1 MKRWVMFF
9 AIAVLTFAAKAE
21 ERPYAA
27 STIPGKKWQDAQF
40 KIVKPQGGHDLPKVL
55 AQAKQE
61 EKFVFVQVGRENCTN
76 TMQLWHMLADG
87 RVTLPKNFLY
97 ADISGD
103 DEEMR
108 SAFDERFTIDD
119 DGFWFPYVVLVGPD
133 GTQLASCSGRHTPE
147 EYNAMLKKAVNDYTN
162 YPAPKSSAP

>member
-1 MKRWVMFF
+1 MRLRILF
-9 AIAVLTFAAKAE
+9 AFLALASVAVAG
-21 ERPYAA
+21 ERPFAP

-40 KIVKPQGGHDLPKVL
+40 KVVKPKGCHDLPKTL
-55 AQAKQE
+55 AQARKE
-61 EKFVFVQVGRENCTN
+61 GKFVFVQVGRENCTN

-87 RVTLPKNFLY
+87 RVSLPKNFLY

-108 SAFDERFTIDD
+108 TAFDERFTIDD

-133 GTQLASCSGRHTPE
+133 GSQLASCSGRHTPE
-147 EYNAMLKKAVNDYTN
+147 QYNAMIRKAVDDYTN
-162 YPAPKSSAP
+162 YPAPPTPAQ

>member
-1 MKRWVMFF
+1 MRLRILF
-9 AIAVLTFAAKAE
+9 AFLALASVAVAGERSFA
-21 ERPYAA
+21 P

-40 KIVKPQGGHDLPKVL
+40 KVVKPKGCHDLPKAL
-55 AQAKQE
+55 AQAKKE
-61 EKFVFVQVGRENCTN
+61 GKFVFVQVGRENCTN

-87 RVTLPKNFLY
+87 RVSLPKNFLY

-108 SAFDERFTIDD
+108 TAFDERFTIDD

-133 GTQLASCSGRHTPE
+133 GSQLASCSGRHTPE
-147 EYNAMLKKAVNDYTN
+147 QYNAMIRKAVDDYTN
-162 YPAPKSSAP
+162 YPAPPASAQ